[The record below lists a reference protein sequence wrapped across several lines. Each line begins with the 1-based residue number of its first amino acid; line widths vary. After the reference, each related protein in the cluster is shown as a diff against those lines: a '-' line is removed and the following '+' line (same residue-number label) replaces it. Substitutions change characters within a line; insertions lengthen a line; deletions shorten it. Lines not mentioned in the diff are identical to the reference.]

1 LSAEDQDSKTEAPS
15 AKRLSEAHSKGQ
27 FARAPELTLV
37 FTLAAA
43 LFTFGLAAREAS
55 DKMMRLAVVIFG
67 RLGELRVQGDEVP
80 VDGTGVEVDAHPPLH
95 ADVRRPEVAVGL
107 GRDGRRPVCS
117 VAPWMLAIRGS
128 SSFSNWM

>member
-1 LSAEDQDSKTEAPS
+1 MVLSAEDQDSKTEAPS

-27 FARAPELTLV
+27 FARAPELTVV

-67 RLGELRVQGDEVP
+67 RLGELRVTLQVCQAVVGCHGYVQPLAGREP
-80 VDGTGVEVDAHPPLH
+80 V
-95 ADVRRPEVAVGL
+95 
-107 GRDGRRPVCS
+107 GRRPQSHSARELCIQCID
-117 VAPWMLAIRGS
+117 VASASCNTLKTLI
-128 SSFSNWM
+128 F